1 MISRAA
7 SMAIA
12 SAYTNRFTSTTRS
25 SRSGPS
31 TQSVHGDW
39 VYDFLYENEY
49 ESWFCNLARKPAYIR
64 TFKEFWLKIHT
75 GESLFSVTE
84 SWSWEQR
91 QKLGQRLLVDLAR
104 DYLRWFET
112 IKETTYIGEK
122 YSGAAEELRRRLE
135 LDGYVF
141 RDGNLLQ
148 TQSDVLDVEEE
159 TGILQS
165 LYSSAGL
172 ARSND
177 AFAFL
182 RLGEEHFVAARWS
195 DSIANVRKFFE
206 LTLQEGARSLGQAK
220 GTPLDESSLTR
231 PVEVRQYLE
240 RQGLF
245 ERKERESIDKL
256 YGLLSETG
264 AHPYMAESDQ
274 ARLLRQLS
282 LTLSQFV
289 LLRLESAIATPSAG
303 MA

>member
-1 MISRAA
+1 M
-7 SMAIA
+7 
-12 SAYTNRFTSTTRS
+12 
-25 SRSGPS
+25 
-31 TQSVHGDW
+31 
-39 VYDFLYENEY
+39 
-49 ESWFCNLARKPAYIR
+49 
-64 TFKEFWLKIHT
+64 
-75 GESLFSVTE
+75 TE